1 MLRERMIRTMPV
13 VMIATAADW
22 TDRFHRFRGVRK
34 RPPDSM
40 LKASHRMTRAAT
52 SPSRRLST
60 SRPANMDRAVR
71 FGGVVATVGCSI
83 AWASVMT
90 TPHRRQMVWER
101 PASRETASAGRVT
114 WISDG
119 LRATGDGARR
129 NVLAELCLGQPL
141 RVEDDL
147 EVVLRDRHGLEQE
160 SRAVD
165 PARGLGRRSAGDLGD
180 VGILAQLEGGLA
192 GLRAELGRVLPD
204 ADDLGAE
211 GDAVEGGLVAVL
223 ATDLD
228 GTTLVPVE
236 RGDDAGRHAVVLR
249 EHGLDVVLVGR
260 QDLLHLG
267 LRVLRLPAVGVDL
280 GAGRDLD
287 RTRGDERGDDLLH
300 ALAKEERVGLAELT
314 LDDRVVAGRLGRR
327 DCAGDHPSDFDVV
340 VC

>member
-119 LRATGDGARR
+119 LRATGDGTRR
-129 NVLAELCLGQPL
+129 DVLAELCLGQPL

-147 EVVLRDRHGLEQE
+147 E
-160 SRAVD
+160 
-165 PARGLGRRSAGDLGD
+165 
-180 VGILAQLEGGLA
+180 
-192 GLRAELGRVLPD
+192 
-204 ADDLGAE
+204 
-211 GDAVEGGLVAVL
+211 
-223 ATDLD
+223 
-228 GTTLVPVE
+228 
-236 RGDDAGRHAVVLR
+236 
-249 EHGLDVVLVGR
+249 VVLVGR

-287 RTRGDERGDDLLH
+287 RTRGDERGDDLFH